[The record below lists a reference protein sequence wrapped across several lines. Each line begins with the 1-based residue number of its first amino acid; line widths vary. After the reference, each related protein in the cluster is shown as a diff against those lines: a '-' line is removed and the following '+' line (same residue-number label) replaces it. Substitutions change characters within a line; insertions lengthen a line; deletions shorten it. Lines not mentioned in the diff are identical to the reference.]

1 MKRMSLTLSA
11 VAVAMLAG
19 AAQAAVVGDQ
29 SDNTYVEA
37 GVSTVNAG
45 PHVAGRPG
53 IGVYTMGTDRKVD
66 FQALQTFAPADANGV
81 SSLVSPIT
89 PPSHSGMG
97 VFHFAKIAGH
107 NVYFGEWSQ
116 SAPTDGTHTVYYAG
130 DNAGTTVPASG
141 TATYTVAG
149 LNQYNGSNKLNGTLS
164 ANFGAGQLSGSLSNG
179 SVTVNIGTAAISGTG
194 FSGSGASASVG
205 GATVATGGVS
215 GQFFGANAAALA
227 GVTRFDDRLYDT
239 AFGGTKNP

>member
-66 FQALQTFAPADANGV
+66 FQALQTFAPADVNGV

-97 VFHFAKIAGH
+97 VFHLAKIARH
-107 NVYFGEWSQ
+107 NV
-116 SAPTDGTHTVYYAG
+116 
-130 DNAGTTVPASG
+130 
-141 TATYTVAG
+141 
-149 LNQYNGSNKLNGTLS
+149 
-164 ANFGAGQLSGSLSNG
+164 
-179 SVTVNIGTAAISGTG
+179 
-194 FSGSGASASVG
+194 
-205 GATVATGGVS
+205 
-215 GQFFGANAAALA
+215 
-227 GVTRFDDRLYDT
+227 
-239 AFGGTKNP
+239 